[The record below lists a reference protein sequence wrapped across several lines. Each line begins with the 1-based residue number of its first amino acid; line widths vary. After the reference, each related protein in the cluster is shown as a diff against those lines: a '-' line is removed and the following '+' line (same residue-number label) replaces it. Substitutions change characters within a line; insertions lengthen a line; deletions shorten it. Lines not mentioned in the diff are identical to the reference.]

1 MHFVFRTDASV
12 QIGTGHVMRCLTL
25 ADALRDHGKQCSFI
39 CRPHEGHLLNLIA
52 QRGHKAI
59 SLAPV
64 ESIWQNNTNSL
75 TYAAWLGTDLAT
87 DAAQTLQAMGQQT
100 VDWLI
105 VDHYA
110 LDRRWEEAMRPLCK
124 RIMVIDD
131 LANRLHDCDFLLD
144 QNLGRCAT
152 DYNALVSGNCKIL
165 AGTEYALLRP
175 NFAQLRNITPIRQTL
190 SRILVFFGGSD
201 PTNETLKAVRGIL
214 MANGPWKVDVVIG
227 AQNPHRN
234 IIEQIV
240 GEHQE
245 TLELHIQ
252 TEHMAELM
260 AAADLAIGASGT
272 ASWERCCLKLPS
284 LICVLADNQSPI
296 AEKLNNLGAVI
307 SLGESRSLESAD
319 YAIAL
324 TELSH
329 AMLAQ
334 LSEKSGALVD
344 GAGVNRAIE
353 HILTN
358 DLESPI

>member
-39 CRPHEGHLLNLIA
+39 CRPHEGHLFNLIA

-64 ESIWQNNTNSL
+64 ESIWETTTNL
-75 TYAAWLGTDLAT
+75 TYASWLGTDLAS
-87 DAAQTLQAMGQQT
+87 DAAQTLQAMGQQK

-110 LDRRWEEAMRPLCK
+110 LDRRWEEAMRPTCK
-124 RIMVIDD
+124 RILVIDD

-144 QNLGRCAT
+144 QNLGRSAA
-152 DYNALVSGNCKIL
+152 DYKALVSGKCKIL
-165 AGTEYALLRP
+165 VGTEYALLRP
-175 NFAQLRNITPIRQTL
+175 NFARLRNITPIRQEL

-214 MANGPWKVDVVIG
+214 MTNGPWKVDIVIG

-234 IIEQIV
+234 VIEQIV
-240 GEHQE
+240 SEHQE

-260 AAADLAIGASGT
+260 AAADLAIGACGT
-272 ASWERCCLKLPS
+272 ASWERCSLKLPS
-284 LICVLADNQSPI
+284 LICVLADNQAPI
-296 AEKLNNLGAVI
+296 AEKLDNLGAVV
-307 SLGESRSLESAD
+307 SLGRSSRLESAD

-324 TELSH
+324 TELSQ
-329 AMLAQ
+329 AMLRQ

-344 GAGVNRAIE
+344 GAGVNRVIK
-353 HILTN
+353 HISTN
-358 DLESPI
+358 EREFSI